1 METIH
6 SYCMP
11 RQHFWSYIWGMKH
24 MAVDHTARTILP
36 KSFRPLPVER
46 LFLSSVVMLGLGA
59 CAVGPDYKA
68 PHTDLAAFHN
78 SGFENNVAGQAPLPL
93 DRWWE
98 GFHDPELV
106 RIEQRVLTQNLDLEA
121 AVGRIRQAH
130 GAAEAAAAQM
140 LPTLDFTPQVSAY
153 RLSNEGLIGRM
164 ARNFPGYNRDQRAYD
179 VHGVASWE
187 MDLFGGLRRGHEAAR
202 DEAEAAIAQSAGVR
216 VSVAGDAADAYFQIR
231 GYQARLHVAEDQI
244 TTDAHLLNLV
254 QQRYA
259 RGVASQREVDQAQA
273 LLQSA
278 RETVPVLR
286 VALEVQLNRLDVLMG
301 VQPGTYAQE
310 LALSSPPPTIPSI
323 GNVTPA
329 DVLRRRP
336 DVIASERRLAA
347 SNARIGRALADYY
360 PKLSLSG
367 ALGFQSLSVNKMFT
381 PAGFGPSASGALRWR
396 IFDFGKIDAEVQQAK
411 GAYAEQLAQYRSTVL
426 HAAEDVENAFM
437 ALEQSEKRAENL
449 GIEVASLT
457 QARDLSSQ
465 SYRAGVIPLT
475 DVLDANRQLLEA
487 EDRQADTQSETARAA
502 VRSFR
507 AIGGGWEGATDVTR
521 LASR

>member
-1 METIH
+1 M
-6 SYCMP
+6 
-11 RQHFWSYIWGMKH
+11 
-24 MAVDHTARTILP
+24 
-36 KSFRPLPVER
+36 
-46 LFLSSVVMLGLGA
+46 
-59 CAVGPDYKA
+59 GPNYKA
-68 PHTDLAAFHN
+68 PHPDLAAFHN
-78 SGFENNVAGQAPLPL
+78 SSLVGAAAEQAPASL

-98 GFHDPELV
+98 GFHDPELL
-106 RIEQRVLTQNLDLEA
+106 RIERRVLTQNLDLA
-121 AVGRIRQAH
+121 AAIGRIRQAH

-140 LPTLDFTPQVSAY
+140 LPTLDFTPQASAY

-164 ARNFPGYNRDQRAYD
+164 AHNFPGYNRDQRAYD

-187 MDLFGGLRRGHEAAR
+187 LDLFGGLRRGHEAAR
-202 DEAEAAIAQSAGVR
+202 DEAQAAIAQSAGVR

-231 GYQARLHVAEDQI
+231 GYQARLRVAQDQVS
-244 TTDAHLLNLV
+244 TDQHLLDLV
-254 QQRYA
+254 QQRRG

-310 LALSSPPPTIPSI
+310 LALASPLPTIPSI

-347 SNARIGRALADYY
+347 SNARIGQALADYY

-437 ALEQSEKRAENL
+437 ALAQSEKRADDL
-449 GIEVASLT
+449 GNEVASLT

-465 SYRAGVIPLT
+465 SYKAGVIPLT

-487 EDRQADTQSETARAA
+487 EDRQADNQSETARAA

-507 AIGGGWEGATDVTR
+507 AIGGGWEGATETTR

>member
-1 METIH
+1 
-6 SYCMP
+6 
-11 RQHFWSYIWGMKH
+11 
-24 MAVDHTARTILP
+24 MAVDHTARGMLV
-36 KSFRPLPVER
+36 KSLRSLASGR
-46 LFLSSVVMLGLGA
+46 LSLSFTVVLSLGA

-68 PHTDLAAFHN
+68 PHVDLTTFHN
-78 SGFENNVAGQAPLPL
+78 AALQGNDAGRAPLSL

-106 RIEQRVLTQNLDLEA
+106 RIEQRVLTQNLDLEGA
-121 AVGRIRQAH
+121 IGRIRQAH

-187 MDLFGGLRRGHEAAR
+187 LDLFGGLRRGHEAAR
-202 DEAEAAIAQSAGVR
+202 DEAQAAVAQSAGVR

-231 GYQARLHVAEDQI
+231 GYQARLRVADGQV
-244 TTDAHLLNLV
+244 TTDAHLLDLV
-254 QQRYA
+254 QQRRA

-286 VALEVQLNRLDVLMG
+286 IALEVQLNRLDVLMG
-301 VQPGTYAQE
+301 VQPGTYARE
-310 LALSSPPPTIPSI
+310 LALSSPVATIPAI

-347 SNARIGRALADYY
+347 SNARIGQALADYY

-411 GAYAEQLAQYRSTVL
+411 GAHAEQLAQYRSTVL

-437 ALEQSEKRAENL
+437 SLAQSEKRGDDL
-449 GIEVASLT
+449 RTEVASLT

-465 SYRAGVIPLT
+465 SYKAGVIPLT

-487 EDRQADTQSETARAA
+487 EDRQADNQSETARAA

-507 AIGGGWEGATDVTR
+507 AIGGGWEGAADGLR

>member
-1 METIH
+1 
-6 SYCMP
+6 
-11 RQHFWSYIWGMKH
+11 
-24 MAVDHTARTILP
+24 MAVYHIARTIMAKPLRFLP
-36 KSFRPLPVER
+36 FAR
-46 LFLSSVVMLGLGA
+46 LSLSSALVLSLGA
-59 CAVGPDYKA
+59 CAVGPNYKA
-68 PHTDLAAFHN
+68 PHTNFAAFHN
-78 SGFENNVAGQAPLPL
+78 AGLQGDTIGQVPPSL

-106 RIEQRVLTQNLDLEA
+106 RIEQRVLTQNLDLA
-121 AVGRIRQAH
+121 AAISRIRQAH

-140 LPTLDFTPQVSAY
+140 LPTLDFAPQASAY
-153 RLSNEGLIGRM
+153 RLSNEGLIGRI
-164 ARNFPGYNRDQRAYD
+164 AHNFPGYNRDQRAYD

-187 MDLFGGLRRGHEAAR
+187 LDLFGGLRRGHEAAR
-202 DEAEAAIAQSAGVR
+202 DEAEAAIVQSAGVR

-231 GYQARLHVAEDQI
+231 GYQARLRVAQDQVS
-244 TTDAHLLNLV
+244 TDQHLFDLV
-254 QQRYA
+254 QQRRG
-259 RGVASQREVDQAQA
+259 RGVAAQREVDQAQA

-310 LALSSPPPTIPSI
+310 LALASPPPTIPSI

-347 SNARIGRALADYY
+347 SNARIGQALADYY

-367 ALGFQSLSVNKMFT
+367 ALGFQSLSVNQMFT

-396 IFDFGKIDAEVQQAK
+396 IFDFGKIDAEVQQAR

-437 ALEQSEKRAENL
+437 SLAQSEKRAEDL
-449 GIEVASLT
+449 GTEVASLT

-465 SYRAGVIPLT
+465 SYKAGVIPLT
-475 DVLDANRQLLEA
+475 DVLDANRQLLDA
-487 EDRQADTQSETARAA
+487 EDRQADNQSETARAA

-507 AIGGGWEGATDVTR
+507 AIGGGWEGAMDATR
-521 LASR
+521 LVSR

>member
-1 METIH
+1 
-6 SYCMP
+6 MP
-11 RQHFWSYIWGMKH
+11 
-24 MAVDHTARTILP
+24 
-36 KSFRPLPVER
+36 
-46 LFLSSVVMLGLGA
+46 LSLAVMLSLGA
-59 CAVGPDYKA
+59 CAVGPNYKA
-68 PHTDLAAFHN
+68 PHSDLAAFHN
-78 SGFENNVAGQAPLPL
+78 VDLPENGGGQASLSL
-93 DRWWE
+93 DLWWE
-98 GFHDPELV
+98 EFHDPELV
-106 RIEQRVLTQNLDLEA
+106 RIEQRVLTQNFDLEA
-121 AVGRIRQAH
+121 AIGRIRQAH

-140 LPTLDFTPQVSAY
+140 LPTLDFAPQVSAY

-179 VHGVASWE
+179 VHGSASWE
-187 MDLFGGLRRGHEAAR
+187 LDLFGGLRRGHEAAR
-202 DEAEAAIAQSAGVR
+202 DEAEAAVAQSAGVR

-231 GYQARLHVAEDQI
+231 GYQARLRVAESQVD
-244 TTDAHLLNLV
+244 TDAHLLSLV
-254 QQRYA
+254 EQRRT
-259 RGVASQREVDQAQA
+259 RGVSSQREVAQAQA

-310 LALSSPPPTIPSI
+310 LAVPSSIASIPTI

-336 DVIASERRLAA
+336 DVIAAERRLAA
-347 SNARIGRALADYY
+347 SNARIGQALADYY

-381 PAGFGPSASGALRWR
+381 PAGFGPAASGALRWR

-411 GAYAEQLAQYRSTVL
+411 GAHAEQLAQYRSTVL

-437 ALEQSEKRAENL
+437 SLAQSEKRGDDL
-449 GIEVASLT
+449 RTEVASLT

-465 SYRAGVIPLT
+465 SYKAGVIPLT

-487 EDRQADTQSETARAA
+487 EDRQADNQSETARAA

-507 AIGGGWEGATDVTR
+507 AIGGGWEGTTDVTR

>member
-1 METIH
+1 M
-6 SYCMP
+6 
-11 RQHFWSYIWGMKH
+11 
-24 MAVDHTARTILP
+24 
-36 KSFRPLPVER
+36 
-46 LFLSSVVMLGLGA
+46 
-59 CAVGPDYKA
+59 GPNYKA

-78 SGFENNVAGQAPLPL
+78 SSLVGAAAEQTPASL

-98 GFHDPELV
+98 GFHDPELL
-106 RIEQRVLTQNLDLEA
+106 RIERRVLTQNLDLA
-121 AVGRIRQAH
+121 AAIGRIRQAH

-140 LPTLDFTPQVSAY
+140 LPTLDFAPQASAY
-153 RLSNEGLIGRM
+153 RLSNEGLIGRI
-164 ARNFPGYNRDQRAYD
+164 AHNFPGYNRDQRAYD

-187 MDLFGGLRRGHEAAR
+187 LDLFGGLRRGHEAAR
-202 DEAEAAIAQSAGVR
+202 DEAQAAIAQSAGVR

-231 GYQARLHVAEDQI
+231 GYRARLRVAHDQVS
-244 TTDAHLLNLV
+244 TDQHLLDLV
-254 QQRYA
+254 QQRRG

-273 LLQSA
+273 ILQSA

-310 LALSSPPPTIPSI
+310 LALASPLPTIPSI

-347 SNARIGRALADYY
+347 SNARIGQALADYY
-360 PKLSLSG
+360 PKLSLLG

-396 IFDFGKIDAEVQQAK
+396 IFDFGKIDAEVQQAR

-437 ALEQSEKRAENL
+437 ALAQSEKRADDL

-465 SYRAGVIPLT
+465 SYKAGIIPLT

-487 EDRQADTQSETARAA
+487 QDRQADNQSETARAA

-507 AIGGGWEGATDVTR
+507 AIGGGWEGATATTR

>member
-1 METIH
+1 
-6 SYCMP
+6 MP
-11 RQHFWSYIWGMKH
+11 
-24 MAVDHTARTILP
+24 
-36 KSFRPLPVER
+36 
-46 LFLSSVVMLGLGA
+46 LSLAVMLSLGA
-59 CAVGPDYKA
+59 CAVGPNYKA
-68 PHTDLAAFHN
+68 PHSDLAAFHN
-78 SGFENNVAGQAPLPL
+78 VDLRENGGGQASLSL

-98 GFHDPELV
+98 EFHDPELV
-106 RIEQRVLTQNLDLEA
+106 RIEQRVLTQNLDLEGA
-121 AVGRIRQAH
+121 IGRIRQAH

-140 LPTLDFTPQVSAY
+140 LPTLDFAPQVSAY

-179 VHGVASWE
+179 VHGAASWE
-187 MDLFGGLRRGHEAAR
+187 LDLFGGLRRGHEAAR
-202 DEAEAAIAQSAGVR
+202 DEAEAAVAQSAGVR

-231 GYQARLHVAEDQI
+231 GYQARLRVAQDQVS
-244 TTDAHLLNLV
+244 TDEHLFDLV
-254 QQRYA
+254 QQR
-259 RGVASQREVDQAQA
+259 RGHGVASQREVDQAQA
-273 LLQSA
+273 LLRSA

-310 LALSSPPPTIPSI
+310 LAVPSSVASIPTI

-347 SNARIGRALADYY
+347 SNARIGQALADYY

-381 PAGFGPSASGALRWR
+381 PAGFGPAASGALRWR
-396 IFDFGKIDAEVQQAK
+396 IFDFGKIDAEVQQAR
-411 GAYAEQLAQYRSTVL
+411 GAYAEQLALYRSTVL

-437 ALEQSEKRAENL
+437 ALAQSEKRAEDL

-465 SYRAGVIPLT
+465 SYEAGVIPLT

-487 EDRQADTQSETARAA
+487 EDRQADNQSETARAA

-507 AIGGGWEGATDVTR
+507 AIGGGWAGATDGFR

>member
-1 METIH
+1 MIAGSHLGHE
-6 SYCMP
+6 
-11 RQHFWSYIWGMKH
+11 R
-24 MAVDHTARTILP
+24 MAVDHTARAMFMKPSRGVRFAIT
-36 KSFRPLPVER
+36 PLS
-46 LFLSSVVMLGLGA
+46 LAAMLSLGA
-59 CAVGPDYKA
+59 CAVGPNYKA
-68 PHTDLAAFHN
+68 PHSDLAAFHN
-78 SGFENNVAGQAPLPL
+78 VDLRGYDGGQTSL

-98 GFHDPELV
+98 SFHDAELV

-121 AVGRIRQAH
+121 AIGRIRQAH

-140 LPTLDFTPQVSAY
+140 LPTLDFAPQASAY
-153 RLSNEGLIGRM
+153 RLSNEGLIGRI
-164 ARNFPGYNRDQRAYD
+164 AHNFPGYNRDQRAYD
-179 VHGVASWE
+179 MHGVASWE
-187 MDLFGGLRRGHEAAR
+187 LDLFGGLRRGHEAAR
-202 DEAEAAIAQSAGVR
+202 DEAEAAVAQSAGVR
-216 VSVAGDAADAYFQIR
+216 ISVAGEAADAYFQIR
-231 GYQARLHVAEDQI
+231 GYQARLRVAQDQI
-244 TTDAHLLNLV
+244 STDRHLFDLV
-254 QQRYA
+254 QQKRD
-259 RGVASQREVDQAQA
+259 RGVASQRELDQAQA

-301 VQPGTYAQE
+301 AQPGTYAQE
-310 LALSSPPPTIPSI
+310 LAFASPSPAIPPI

-329 DVLRRRP
+329 DILRRRP
-336 DVIASERRLAA
+336 DIIAAERRLAA
-347 SNARIGRALADYY
+347 SNARIGQALADYY

-411 GAYAEQLAQYRSTVL
+411 GAHAEQLAQYRSTVL

-437 ALEQSEKRAENL
+437 ALAQSEKRGDDL
-449 GIEVASLT
+449 RTEVASLT

-465 SYRAGVIPLT
+465 SYKAGVIPLT

-487 EDRQADTQSETARAA
+487 EDRQADNQSETARAA

-507 AIGGGWEGATDVTR
+507 AIGGGWEGAADGLQ